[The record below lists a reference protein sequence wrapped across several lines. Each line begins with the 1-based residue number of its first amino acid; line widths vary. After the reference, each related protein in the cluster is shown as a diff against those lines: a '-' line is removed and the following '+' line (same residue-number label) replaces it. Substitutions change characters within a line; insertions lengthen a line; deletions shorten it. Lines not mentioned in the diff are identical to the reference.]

1 MISSQSDR
9 LCFSID
15 NAAELMSVGKRTLY
29 RQIALGHIATVT
41 MGKRRL
47 VPASALRAWLEAAS
61 KPAHQKARS

>member
-1 MISSQSDR
+1 MLNSQSDK

-29 RQIALGHIATVT
+29 RQIVLGHIATVT

-47 VPASALRAWLEAAS
+47 VPASSLRAWLEAAS
-61 KPAHQKARS
+61 KPVKPSVQR